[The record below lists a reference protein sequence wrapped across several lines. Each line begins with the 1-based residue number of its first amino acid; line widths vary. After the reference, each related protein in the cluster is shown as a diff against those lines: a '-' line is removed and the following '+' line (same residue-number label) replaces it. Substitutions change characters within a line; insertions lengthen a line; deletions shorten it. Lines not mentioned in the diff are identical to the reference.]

1 MASNAQEQDC
11 RYCCEICA
19 RELLTEED
27 LRTHR
32 QKGHGYGKAVC
43 PFCEQCEVSQELEIH
58 VNRAHLDFLTPETEH
73 NITFIDDPSPSE
85 YNGINGE
92 NCENNHYNFPS
103 YSNSN
108 QNQLEA
114 RSSVNNINISPKVNG
129 GGALSPAI
137 SRHGG
142 QGSPSRSKLDLKL
155 KSAVASGAQNKLQCP
170 MCNYT
175 SLSPSQLEEH
185 VNRSHFDL
193 TSPSLG
199 ANTNE
204 SFSCPLCIKSFKSA
218 PDLELHV
225 NIEHRDILSPAS
237 PSTQSCPICGITFD
251 SSYSSESAARHVD
264 SHFPGALGAEAGG
277 PSDDR
282 ATLRERE
289 RREFEQLRAQYGLD
303 DQGNFR
309 EQFVHN
315 MQRAVYLGEMSVADY
330 YERTIDL
337 KVAESCGVDD
347 GSSVTRSIVSI
358 YGGGATGLKK
368 NICLF

>member
-114 RSSVNNINISPKVNG
+114 RSSVNNINISPK
-129 GGALSPAI
+129 AY
-137 SRHGG
+137 
-142 QGSPSRSKLDLKL
+142 Q
-155 KSAVASGAQNKLQCP
+155 LQC
-170 MCNYT
+170 
-175 SLSPSQLEEH
+175 
-185 VNRSHFDL
+185 
-193 TSPSLG
+193 G
-199 ANTNE
+199 
-204 SFSCPLCIKSFKSA
+204 
-218 PDLELHV
+218 
-225 NIEHRDILSPAS
+225 
-237 PSTQSCPICGITFD
+237 
-251 SSYSSESAARHVD
+251 
-264 SHFPGALGAEAGG
+264 
-277 PSDDR
+277 
-282 ATLRERE
+282 
-289 RREFEQLRAQYGLD
+289 FE
-303 DQGNFR
+303 
-309 EQFVHN
+309 
-315 MQRAVYLGEMSVADY
+315 
-330 YERTIDL
+330 
-337 KVAESCGVDD
+337 
-347 GSSVTRSIVSI
+347 
-358 YGGGATGLKK
+358 
-368 NICLF
+368 